1 MTIPSEDPIFFYVSE
16 SICSQANNIF
26 EICDIKE
33 YWIFRHTSQD
43 FWTEV
48 SFFSPRIYQVHCSVM
63 HYYKCN
69 KNATI
74 RNQSF
79 NNKII
84 FNNERIYYYSLT
96 CPATLNPPFCRI
108 VSKGWM
114 WCYWLWN
121 VEKLCNDWYWDRSQR
136 QSEYSIPSLYSL
148 QLNKLSLV

>member
-1 MTIPSEDPIFFYVSE
+1 
-16 SICSQANNIF
+16 
-26 EICDIKE
+26 
-33 YWIFRHTSQD
+33 
-43 FWTEV
+43 
-48 SFFSPRIYQVHCSVM
+48 M

-108 VSKGWM
+108 VFKGWM

-121 VEKLCNDWYWDRSQR
+121 VEKLRNDWHWDWSQR
-136 QSEYSIPSLYSL
+136 QSEYSIPSLQSSNLFGINLLNSKDIESIRVL
-148 QLNKLSLV
+148 QNLKVLECPWIWKQKFKALNVLEFVKKYLKVHKFFLL